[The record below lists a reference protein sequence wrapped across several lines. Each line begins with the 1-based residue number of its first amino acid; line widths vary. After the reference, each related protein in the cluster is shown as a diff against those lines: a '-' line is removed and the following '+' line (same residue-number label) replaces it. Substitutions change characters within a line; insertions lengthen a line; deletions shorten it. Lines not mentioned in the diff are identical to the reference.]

1 METNNFDPIL
11 NPKAKKTQE
20 ESMEVSSTG
29 YGLESVQKGME
40 EVSKQRK
47 DKSTNPSCGGL

>member
-11 NPKAKKTQE
+11 NPKAKKNQE

-29 YGLESVQKGME
+29 YGLESVQKGTE
-40 EVSKQRK
+40 EVSKQQK